1 MKCPF
6 CNHDNTRVI
15 DSRPAEENNS
25 IRRRR
30 VCLAC
35 ERKFTTMEKIVLMVA
50 KRNGVSEP
58 FNRDKVVSGV
68 SKACQGRP
76 VTPAQLAALAQRVEE
91 DLKSLGQAEIASE
104 EIGVAILGPLGEL
117 DTVAYLRFAS
127 VYKQFDSLDDFQRE
141 IEELRLRAAEED
153 EAPRGHDTPH
163 TTKEND
169 DSDGNEV

>member
-1 MKCPF
+1 MRCPF
-6 CNHDNTRVI
+6 CRYEDTKVS
-15 DSRPAEENNS
+15 DSRVADDGAA

-153 EAPRGHDTPH
+153 EAPGEHDTPH
-163 TTKEND
+163 TTKEDD